1 MPVCPTPGTLVK
13 IVKHYL
19 CLVPMALTLC
29 GCNVHKSSPVAPTPT
44 ASATAAAPADP
55 PVTTTAYPSNGPD
68 LIAYVAGKYPERL
81 AIVPMRAAHS
91 PGPVLFWEADT
102 GGFPATL
109 FSLKSRGSAAD
120 RLEAHC
126 ATSVRLPARS
136 GVWLLSR

>member
-68 LIAYVAGKYPERL
+68 LIAYVVGKYPERL
-81 AIVPMRAAHS
+81 AGGISRDERIQNMQFLRDRVIEAGIAFDYDNTDHPLQLYWGDGSFPVYREYPS
-91 PGPVLFWEADT
+91 P
-102 GGFPATL
+102 
-109 FSLKSRGSAAD
+109 S
-120 RLEAHC
+120 C
-126 ATSVRLPARS
+126 Q
-136 GVWLLSR
+136 